1 RERAR
6 HAALHL
12 NADFVCRFSHDRRE
26 ERGFSA
32 GSTGRPPGGSGTN
45 GVPARP
51 ARREPDVSRLV
62 EECGRTARRTLDR
75 GAEEVEGV
83 VGADHIME
91 LLRFDAVGQI
101 DLGVENPLVPAERV
115 SQGRASRV
123 EHYRDPPGRLLQ
135 DAYRPPAE
143 GRFDGVPERSVEARR
158 GPTLKTF

>member
-1 RERAR
+1 EGI
-6 HAALHL
+6 LY
-12 NADFVCRFSHDRRE
+12 
-26 ERGFSA
+26 
-32 GSTGRPPGGSGTN
+32 
-45 GVPARP
+45 
-51 ARREPDVSRLV
+51 
-62 EECGRTARRTLDR
+62 
-75 GAEEVEGV
+75 AEIDL
-83 VGADHIME
+83 AHIME

-158 GPTLKTF
+158 GHHVEDLRFETVRAGPDADGLRQVVVAGPLRRSGRPDRRVAGDVKLLALRHERE